1 MVYPSVEC
9 KMHHTHLTRSPHR
22 THFLFFHLKWKHWNA
37 CCGEMLKNPF
47 SFLFCH
53 SNFSFLTYFHLS
65 LSLHFWI
72 IFTFLLFIS
81 SSFSHVLFPFHSFLL
96 VILNCA
102 TSTLPNYV
110 PPTERKKCT
119 HTYPLTKSLY
129 PIPLNYLVFSLF
141 LFTVIPHILCSS
153 TPA

>member
-1 MVYPSVEC
+1 M
-9 KMHHTHLTRSPHR
+9 LTVVKCLKIHS
-22 THFLFFHLKWKHWNA
+22 LFFSVIPIF
-37 CCGEMLKNPF
+37 PF
-47 SFLFCH
+47 SLI
-53 SNFSFLTYFHLS
+53 STS
-65 LSLHFWI
+65 LSLFT
-72 IFTFLLFIS
+72 FESSYTFLLFIS